1 MKHLSLFVCLVV
13 VASMFAGCAAP
24 TPQVVEKEVTKVVE
38 KVVEQKVVQTV
49 VVAGTPQV
57 VEKVIT
63 ATPAPKTG
71 PVAGGKL
78 VYALTQEPDTLDV
91 HKSGILFIPC
101 QLFGAS
107 LLARNPE
114 TGEIVPYLAESWT
127 KAENGMSYE
136 FKLRKD
142 VKFHDGTPLTAQD
155 YAYTFMRAI
164 DPATKSPTAGQTLVG
179 LKSAEAVDNY
189 TLRLN
194 MSMPNSVLAN
204 SMTNNCYLQPIPK
217 AAVEKMGDQ
226 FGRKPIGTGPFKVK
240 EWVTGQ
246 RIVLERNPDFTWGPS
261 FTHGGAPYIETI
273 EFRIIPEYATQLAGF
288 ESGEIDFIVP
298 DLKDLK
304 RLEDAGKYRL
314 VKTGIAGSGVHLEM
328 NATRA
333 PFDDVRLRKAV
344 NYALDRKGIVQAV
357 AAGRAAPLYGPL
369 TPATVG
375 YWPGAEYIGYQYD
388 VAKAKAQLTEA
399 GYAPNAS
406 GIMEKGGKPLAL
418 TLLFSVQHAK
428 VAEIVQ
434 QQLKAV
440 GIDAKLEQREYGVL
454 YQTLSGG
461 DFDLGIDQLGWPDA
475 GVLFVMFHSSTI
487 GGWNRAR
494 VKNLDGM
501 VGAFVVSTTQEG
513 FEKTTADLQR
523 KIIEDALTAPIY
535 APVEYS
541 ALNKRIQG
549 PFYAPVNRWLYLW
562 DAYIQTGPVK

>member
-1 MKHLSLFVCLVV
+1 MKRLNLVLCLVV
-13 VASMFAGCAAP
+13 LISTFAGCAAP
-24 TPQVVEKEVTKVVE
+24 TPQVIEKEVTKVVE
-38 KVVEQKVVQTV
+38 QKVVETV

-63 ATPAPKTG
+63 ATPEPKTG
-71 PVAGGKL
+71 PVPGGKL
-78 VYALTQEPDTLDV
+78 VYALTNEPDTLDV
-91 HKSGILFIPC
+91 HKSGMLFIPC

-107 LLARNPE
+107 LLARHPE

-142 VKFHDGTPLTAQD
+142 AKFHDGTPLTAQD

-164 DPATKSPTAGQTLVG
+164 DPATKSPTAGQTLFG
-179 LKSAEAVDNY
+179 LKSAEAVDDY

-194 MSMPNSVLAN
+194 MAMPNSVLVN
-204 SMTNNCYLQPIPK
+204 SLTNTCYLQPLPK

-226 FGRKPIGTGPFKVK
+226 FGRSPIGAGPYKVK

-246 RIVLERNPDFTWGPS
+246 RIVLERNPDYTWGPA

-298 DLKDLK
+298 ELKDLK
-304 RLEDAGKYRL
+304 RLEEAGTYRL
-314 VKTGIAGSGVHLEM
+314 IKTGIAGSGVHLEM
-328 NATRA
+328 NATRP
-333 PFDDVRLRKAV
+333 PFDDLRLRQAI
-344 NYALDRKGIVQAV
+344 NYAVDRKGIAQAV
-357 AAGRAAPLYGPL
+357 TAGRAEPLYGPL
-369 TPATVG
+369 TPATLG
-375 YWPGAEYIGYQYD
+375 YWPGVEYIGYSYD
-388 VAKAKAQLTEA
+388 VEKATALLTEA

-406 GIMEKGGKPLAL
+406 GIMENGGKPLAL
-418 TLLFSVQHAK
+418 TLLFSMQHAK
-428 VAEIVQ
+428 VAEILQ

-440 GIDAKLEQREYGVL
+440 GMDVKLQQLEYGVL
-454 YQTLSGG
+454 FQTLSGG

-494 VKNLDGM
+494 VKDLDPM
-501 VGAFVVSTTQEG
+501 VGAMVVATTQEG
-513 FEKTTADLQR
+513 FDKTSGDLQR
-523 KIIEDALTAPIY
+523 KIVEEALTAPLY
-535 APVEYS
+535 APVEYA
-541 ALNKRIQG
+541 ALSQRIQG
-549 PFYAPVNRWLYLW
+549 PFYSPVNRWLYLW
-562 DAYIQTGPVK
+562 DAYIETGPVQ